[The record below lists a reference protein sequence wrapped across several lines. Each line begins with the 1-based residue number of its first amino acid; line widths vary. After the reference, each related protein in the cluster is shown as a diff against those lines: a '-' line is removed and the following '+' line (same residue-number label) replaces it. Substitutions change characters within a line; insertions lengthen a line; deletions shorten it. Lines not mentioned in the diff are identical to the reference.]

1 MTDLLKM
8 LHDER
13 AATAK
18 RLAGIDAAI
27 SALNGSGSPAKKTW
41 SMSVEGRA

>member
-13 AATAK
+13 AK
-18 RLAGIDAAI
+18 LVRKLAGVDAAI
-27 SALNGSGSPAKKTW
+27 SALNSGNA
-41 SMSVEGRA
+41 GAC